1 MGKYQR
7 KDHYYRK
14 AKEQGLPSRA
24 SFKIEE
30 ILKKYKLVKPGATV
44 LDLGAAPGGWTV
56 KLLKEVGAEG
66 KVLAFDLQKLDGVQ
80 GGQLR
85 FFQGDA
91 FGTEAEAW
99 LKDNLAGKQ
108 ADAIFSDISPKLS
121 GIEFRDAYL
130 SYEFG
135 MKTLELAGKILKTGG
150 HLVTKIF
157 PGSEFPDFL
166 KSLRKNFKKVQ
177 TFEPKAT
184 RKTSREVYL
193 VAMGFKK

>member
-30 ILKKYKLVKPGATV
+30 ILNKYKLVKPGATV
-44 LDLGAAPGGWTV
+44 LELGAAPGGWTV
-56 KLLKEVGAEG
+56 KLLEAVGPQG
-66 KVLAFDLQKLDGVQ
+66 KVLAFDLETMDGVQ

-91 FGTEAEAW
+91 FGSEAEAW
-99 LKDNLAGKQ
+99 LKDNLAGRK

-130 SYEFG
+130 SYEFC
-135 MKTLELAGKILKTGG
+135 MHALELAQRILKRGG

-157 PGSEFPDFL
+157 PGSEFPDYL
-166 KSLRKNFKKVQ
+166 KSLRENFNKVQ
-177 TFEPKAT
+177 SFEPKSS
-184 RKTSREVYL
+184 RKTSREVYV
-193 VAMGFKK
+193 VAMNFKK

>member
-1 MGKYQR
+1 MGTYQR

-30 ILKKYKLVKPGATV
+30 ILNKYKLVKPGATV

-56 KLLKEVGAEG
+56 KLLEAVGPEG
-66 KVLAFDLQKLDGVQ
+66 KVLAFDLQAMSQVQ

-85 FFQGDA
+85 FYHGDA
-91 FGTEAEAW
+91 FGKEAQAW
-99 LKDNLAGKQ
+99 LKENLATKK

-135 MKTLELAGKILKTGG
+135 VKALELAQKILKPGG

-157 PGSEFPDFL
+157 PGSEFPDYL
-166 KSLRKNFKKVQ
+166 KSLRANFHKVQ
-177 TFEPKAT
+177 TFEPKSS

-193 VAMGFKK
+193 VAMNFKK